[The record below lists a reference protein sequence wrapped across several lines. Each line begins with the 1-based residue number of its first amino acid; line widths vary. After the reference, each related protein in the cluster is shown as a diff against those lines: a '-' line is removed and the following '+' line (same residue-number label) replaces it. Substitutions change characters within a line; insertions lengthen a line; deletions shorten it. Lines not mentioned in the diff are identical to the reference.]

1 MKRLLCLLLVLMMIT
16 SVSTTA
22 FADISGG
29 ANGSAVK
36 ASHVIVNEPTRQ
48 EETEWY
54 FRIYMGR
61 YQMRLWSITYEKW
74 LTDWIDIGPA

>member
-1 MKRLLCLLLVLMMIT
+1 MKRLLCLILALMMIT
-16 SVSTTA
+16 SFSVTA
-22 FADISGG
+22 FADISGE
-29 ANGSAVK
+29 ANGSTVK
-36 ASHVIVNEPTRQ
+36 ASHVTVDGLTRQ
-48 EETEWY
+48 EETEWC